1 VIQRIVRGLHFHH
14 VGLALG
20 TAHVE
25 VIHDEFVDWARISTD
40 DRAKVRAL
48 VLRVGSRLGAYEI
61 TGHIGAGS
69 MPTGSPPR
77 TQPQPPAHSRFI
89 FPFPD
94 RATTWS
100 LEPEACRRE
109 RR

>member
-1 VIQRIVRGLHFHH
+1 
-14 VGLALG
+14 
-20 TAHVE
+20 
-25 VIHDEFVDWARISTD
+25 
-40 DRAKVRAL
+40 

-77 TQPQPPAHSRFI
+77 TQPQPPAHSVSS

-100 LEPEACRRE
+100 LEPTKRCHVTRAPAASSGTSARR
-109 RR
+109 RPSR